1 MEKYTIPLIPPS
13 LNKYAGRTNSWEYRN
28 AKAEWRGIVCA
39 YCRPKRPP
47 PPFAHLRITFYFADR
62 RRHDADNYCKFLLDG
77 LVSAG
82 VIADDDFAHVAYF
95 VRGGVDKD
103 NPRTEVLIDAVQY
116 TGKADAG
123 TARSGCQK
131 QSGGGKDV

>member
-1 MEKYTIPLIPPS
+1 METYTIPLIPPS
-13 LNKYAGRTNSWEYRN
+13 LNKYAGRENTWEYRN
-28 AKAEWRGIVCA
+28 AKAEWRSIVCA
-39 YCRPKRPP
+39 YCRPRRKP

>member
-13 LNKYAGRTNSWEYRN
+13 LNKYAGRENTWEYRG

-95 VRGGVDKD
+95 VRGGVDKN
-103 NPRTEVLIDAVQY
+103 NPRTVVEVIQ
-116 TGKADAG
+116 
-123 TARSGCQK
+123 
-131 QSGGGKDV
+131 